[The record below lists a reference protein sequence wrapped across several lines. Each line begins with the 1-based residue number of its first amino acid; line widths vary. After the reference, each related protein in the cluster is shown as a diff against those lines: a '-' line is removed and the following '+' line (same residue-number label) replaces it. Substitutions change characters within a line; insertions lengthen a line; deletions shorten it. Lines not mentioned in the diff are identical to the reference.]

1 MNLGRIIMKSE
12 HLIIVIIGVLLFFY
26 SYNLRASYF
35 EVVFVWIL
43 GIVLVYLGLK
53 MEEDNKKSMNK

>member
-1 MNLGRIIMKSE
+1 MKLE
-12 HLIIVIIGVLLFFY
+12 HIIIVIIGILLFLY

-35 EVVFVWIL
+35 EVVFVWVL

-53 MEEDNKKSMNK
+53 MEQDKKKGMNK

>member
-1 MNLGRIIMKSE
+1 MKIE
-12 HLIIVIIGVLLFFY
+12 YLLITGIGVLLFLF

-53 MEEDNKKSMNK
+53 LNEESKKNK

>member
-1 MNLGRIIMKSE
+1 MKPE
-12 HLIIVIIGVLLFFY
+12 HIIIVIIGILLFLY

-35 EVVFVWIL
+35 EVVFIWLL

-53 MEEDNKKSMNK
+53 MEQDKKKGINKHK